1 MIISSPKPFEEILS
15 MLAGSGKIFVVGCG
29 VCATKLHVG
38 GEPEV
43 REMCRRLGDAGV
55 DVIGGVVAKAAC
67 NVKSLDVLKELDPR
81 ITDADALLIMS
92 CGSGLSVIA
101 SVAGVPV
108 YPGTNTDSLGG
119 MACGNVMDGLCV
131 TCGDCIAEN
140 FGGICPM
147 ARCPKGLLNGP
158 CGGAEDGKC
167 EVNPEKDCVW
177 ELIYI
182 RLEGLGR
189 LDLLEKVFGPREYD

>member
-1 MIISSPKPFEEILS
+1 VEEASL
-15 MLAGSGKIFVVGCG
+15 L
-29 VCATKLHVG
+29 
-38 GEPEV
+38 
-43 REMCRRLGDAGV
+43 DAARKMV
-55 DVIGGVVAKAAC
+55 
-67 NVKSLDVLKELDPR
+67 
-81 ITDADALLIMS
+81 
-92 CGSGLSVIA
+92 
-101 SVAGVPV
+101 
-108 YPGTNTDSLGG
+108 
-119 MACGNVMDGLCV
+119 DGLCV

-189 LDLLEKVFGPREYD
+189 LDLLEKVFEPWEYD